1 MKKKLYF
8 NSVCVYD
15 LLDHKDIRGSF
26 IELFNKKQ
34 IYNLLKINFHCC
46 QTSLAYSKSNVF
58 RGFHFQKTK
67 PIGQLITVI
76 KGKVDYYF
84 VDIRKNSNTFGKY
97 KKILLSD
104 KNKKIL
110 YLPEGFAGG
119 YHCLGNENLVLYHH
133 NEFFYKNFDDGFNL
147 FSKIFDLRISKKVT
161 RSNKDKNLRTFDEI
175 YSQILK

>member
-8 NSVCVYD
+8 KNVYVYD
-15 LLDHKDIRGSF
+15 LLDHRDIRGFF

-34 IYNLLKINFHCC
+34 IYNLLKINFKCC
-46 QTSLAYSKSNVF
+46 QTSLAYSKKNVF

-76 KGKVDYYF
+76 RGKVDYYF
-84 VDIRKNSNTFGKY
+84 VDIRKNSKTFGKY
-97 KKILLSD
+97 RKILLSH

-119 YHCLGNENLVLYHH
+119 YHCLDDQNFVLYHH
-133 NEFFYKNFDDGFNL
+133 NDFFYKKFDDGFNV
-147 FSKIFDLRISKKVT
+147 FSKNFNLKISKKVT
-161 RSNKDKNLRTFDEI
+161 RSNKDRNLRTFEEI
-175 YSQILK
+175 KSQILK